1 MSGARSISLPL
12 VDTDSEPKAPQKVAA
27 PVAIEQQPAA
37 PFAHFMVA
45 HQRIPARTR
54 GKQSLLLAF
63 VAVLHVAAFAAVA
76 RQRLSG
82 PRQTKP
88 PVHLLLPRLA
98 PPPPPP
104 VAAVA
109 TVKAESAAPL
119 RKGHAAPP
127 PPPPTP
133 TPVAAPVEVPA
144 APVAAPSEAPVQAA
158 GPVGDPQG
166 PATGG
171 IAAGVVGGTGTAAVT
186 APVAAVA
193 ARTLDPS
200 ERRRLLEQYLR
211 EIMASSINKKRF
223 YPAEAEEAGLQGV
236 VVVRVVIDGA
246 GRLQGASVIT
256 GDHMPVLAHAAV
268 KTIQLAQPFPP
279 PPEILGGRVQ
289 VDVTLNYE
297 LP

>member
-1 MSGARSISLPL
+1 MSDARSILLPFA
-12 VDTDSEPKAPQKVAA
+12 DITEEPSGPDVAPA
-27 PVAIEQQPAA
+27 PVAIEGNPAA
-37 PFAHFMVA
+37 PFAHFMLA
-45 HQRIPARTR
+45 HRRPSARTR
-54 GKQSLLLAF
+54 GRQSLLLIT
-63 VAVLHVAAFAAVA
+63 VAMLHVAAFAMIA
-76 RQRLSG
+76 RQRLSA
-82 PRQTKP
+82 PQPSKP
-88 PVHLLLPRLA
+88 PIHLLLPRMA
-98 PPPPPP
+98 PPPPP
-104 VAAVA
+104 VAPVA

-119 RKGHAAPP
+119 RKGHAAS

-133 TPVAAPVEVPA
+133 QPVAAPVEAPA
-144 APVAAPSEAPVQAA
+144 APVAAQSEAPAEA
-158 GPVGDPQG
+158 IGPVGDPEG

-171 IAAGVVGGTGTAAVT
+171 SAAGVVGGTGTAAVT

-193 ARTLDPS
+193 ARTLDPN

-211 EIMASSINKKRF
+211 EIMASRINKKRF

-246 GRLQGASVIT
+246 GRLQGATVIA